1 MMLGFIARFDLK
13 YFKFVKCAL
22 VLIAF
27 MLSEQHIYAITDPE
41 ALPSPIPAR
50 KKTSQAQVSQTAQGG
65 PYSLFEFNPADLMQS
80 RVRLNGEYIVIDG
93 FAFGG
98 AGECQKIIDSNWTHT
113 NCAIGIS
120 ATQYLE
126 SAGMKGLYLKGEADA
141 YGAIFKINKKNAKN
155 QTLFGLS
162 LGLDAGYRFQISE
175 RITSAAAYGVRRKIP
190 NFFNASDAAAPQEYL
205 DRIDLWEA
213 RIQVTLGIAL

>member
-1 MMLGFIARFDLK
+1 MPSFYVRFEFN
-13 YFKFVKCAL
+13 YFRIVKCAFI
-22 VLIAF
+22 LIAH
-27 MLSEQHIYAITDPE
+27 MLVTENIYATTDPE
-41 ALPSPIPAR
+41 ALPSPLPIR
-50 KKTSQAQVSQTAQGG
+50 KKSAQAQVYQTAQGG
-65 PYSLFEFNPADLMQS
+65 PYSLFEFNPADLIQS

-98 AGECQKIIDSNWTHT
+98 AGECQKIVDSNWTHT
-113 NCAIGIS
+113 NCALGIS

-141 YGAIFKINKKNAKN
+141 YGAMFKINKKNAKTQN
-155 QTLFGLS
+155 LFGLS

-175 RITSAAAYGVRRKIP
+175 RFTSAAAYGARRKIP
-190 NFFNASDAAAPQEYL
+190 NFFNASDSPAPQEYL
-205 DRIDLWEA
+205 DRVDLWEA